1 MRVCVVGAGRMGARV
16 ALRGAQ
22 RGCETIVVARSVE
35 RARASLEAAADEI
48 DERSALE
55 GITIRDDLSAIAS
68 AQFVYEAIPEILSEK
83 QRLFSELEAF
93 IDDHVPIVSGTST
106 FFPDKLGFYL
116 EFPKRVFVAHFVH
129 PVTLCP
135 LAEIVEPSAD
145 VDRFAAATLD
155 AWIEKLALEPIRL
168 SKPLPGF
175 IINRLQFA
183 MLREALHIVEK
194 GGATAEEVD
203 TIVRLGLGPRWTATG
218 PIESIAL
225 GGPATFADVAHSVVP
240 TLDNRE
246 RIPLIEEPGESLPS
260 PDAARRRRASDARKR
275 AYLFARELR

>member
-1 MRVCVVGAGRMGARV
+1 MGARV

-116 EFPKRVFVAHFVH
+116 M
-129 PVTLCP
+129 
-135 LAEIVEPSAD
+135 
-145 VDRFAAATLD
+145 
-155 AWIEKLALEPIRL
+155 IR
-168 SKPLPGF
+168 
-175 IINRLQFA
+175 
-183 MLREALHIVEK
+183 
-194 GGATAEEVD
+194 
-203 TIVRLGLGPRWTATG
+203 
-218 PIESIAL
+218 
-225 GGPATFADVAHSVVP
+225 
-240 TLDNRE
+240 
-246 RIPLIEEPGESLPS
+246 
-260 PDAARRRRASDARKR
+260 
-275 AYLFARELR
+275 